1 MAKIDHL
8 GIAVNS
14 IEQAR
19 RLYEALGLTVLEEE
33 DGEEGVRSVM
43 IPLGESRVR
52 LLEPLD
58 KGTDLGKFLAQH
70 GEGLHH
76 LALHVDD
83 ISGTFEEMKQSRRA
97 ADLRGNRDRGRR
109 PASFSGGSIGSERR
123 AAGDLPGS
131 DCWSL
136 AFSLLVY
143 TEQLLPTRLFL
154 KKRRTS
160 LHLPME
166 SRSEKA
172 LSYAASSQHL
182 RKHSQRGTWRGRRA

>member
-33 DGEEGVRSVM
+33 EGEEDVRSVM

-52 LLEPLD
+52 LLEPLN

-83 ISGTFEEMKQSRRA
+83 ISGTFEKMKQDGVRLISTEIEIGAGGRLHFLVDPSA
-97 ADLRGNRDRGRR
+97 ANGVLLEICQD
-109 PASFSGGSIGSERR
+109 PI
-123 AAGDLPGS
+123 AG
-131 DCWSL
+131 
-136 AFSLLVY
+136 V
-143 TEQLLPTRLFL
+143 
-154 KKRRTS
+154 
-160 LHLPME
+160 
-166 SRSEKA
+166 
-172 LSYAASSQHL
+172 
-182 RKHSQRGTWRGRRA
+182 

>member
-14 IEQAR
+14 IQQAR
-19 RLYEALGLTVLEEE
+19 RLYEALGLTVLEQEEE
-33 DGEEGVRSVM
+33 DEGMRSVM

-83 ISGTFEEMKQSRRA
+83 ISGTFEEMKQAGVRLISEEIEIGAGGRLRFLVHPSA
-97 ADLRGNRDRGRR
+97 ANGVLLEICQD
-109 PASFSGGSIGSERR
+109 PI
-123 AAGDLPGS
+123 AG
-131 DCWSL
+131 
-136 AFSLLVY
+136 V
-143 TEQLLPTRLFL
+143 
-154 KKRRTS
+154 
-160 LHLPME
+160 
-166 SRSEKA
+166 
-172 LSYAASSQHL
+172 
-182 RKHSQRGTWRGRRA
+182 

>member
-8 GIAVNS
+8 GIAVNN

-33 DGEEGVRSVM
+33 EGEEDVRSVM

-83 ISGTFEEMKQSRRA
+83 ISGTFEKMKQDGVRLISTEIEIGAGGRLHFLVDPSA
-97 ADLRGNRDRGRR
+97 ANGVLLEICQD
-109 PASFSGGSIGSERR
+109 PI
-123 AAGDLPGS
+123 AG
-131 DCWSL
+131 
-136 AFSLLVY
+136 V
-143 TEQLLPTRLFL
+143 
-154 KKRRTS
+154 
-160 LHLPME
+160 
-166 SRSEKA
+166 
-172 LSYAASSQHL
+172 
-182 RKHSQRGTWRGRRA
+182 

>member
-8 GIAVNS
+8 GIAVNN

-19 RLYEALGLTVLEEE
+19 RLYETLGFTVLEEE
-33 DGEEGVRSVM
+33 EGEEGVRSVM

-83 ISGTFEEMKQSRRA
+83 ISGTFEEMKQAGVRLISEEIEIGAGGRLHFLVDPSA
-97 ADLRGNRDRGRR
+97 ANGVLLEICQD
-109 PASFSGGSIGSERR
+109 PI
-123 AAGDLPGS
+123 AG
-131 DCWSL
+131 
-136 AFSLLVY
+136 V
-143 TEQLLPTRLFL
+143 
-154 KKRRTS
+154 
-160 LHLPME
+160 
-166 SRSEKA
+166 
-172 LSYAASSQHL
+172 
-182 RKHSQRGTWRGRRA
+182 